1 MNLHDALRAVTAIL
15 ANALTSPPLGGPGE
29 SGWVDAL
36 SSVLSSISL

>member
-15 ANALTSPPLGGPGE
+15 ANASTSPPFGGPGE